1 MIQKWKGQNW
11 NQVEYKSVLF
21 VPVTKGGVLA
31 KELQKREEEINKS
44 SKQKNKIVE
53 DGGEKIKDFLV
64 CKDPFPTLKC

>member
-1 MIQKWKGQNW
+1 M
-11 NQVEYKSVLF
+11 
-21 VPVTKGGVLA
+21 PVTKGGVLA

-44 SKQKNKIVE
+44 SKQRIKIVE